1 MTIAEG
7 MKETDQMRLS
17 DVTALGR
24 PIDPNYPTNR
34 AIAALTIVIIGGGTA
49 VQLLMGTAWL
59 QSIQW
64 GVGAGLS
71 VFLAWALA
79 RELDPDH
86 DLSAFWGAGL
96 MLIGLFFFDLPSLLM
111 LLWLLIVLRI
121 LNRTSGLSARVLDSL
136 ALLVLGGWLTWQGQW
151 VAGLMTTVAFG
162 LDGWLVAPLKRHR
175 FFSGLALVATVT
187 LAVFN
192 GNIAME
198 SGPSLPTVAAA
209 VVISGL
215 FVLVILA
222 AREIESVGDK
232 TGERLNPRRV
242 QAGQIVALVAALLAA
257 GWEGKLGVVALLPLW
272 AATFGAALYQLGLL
286 AGTWRAPGVS
296 Q

>member
-1 MTIAEG
+1 
-7 MKETDQMRLS
+7 MKEADQMRLS

-34 AIAALTIVIIGGGTA
+34 AIAALTIIIIGGGTG
-49 VQLLMGTAWL
+49 VQLLIGTAWL
-59 QSIQW
+59 ESIQW
-64 GVGAGLS
+64 GIGAGLS

-111 LLWLLIVLRI
+111 LFWLLIVLRI

-136 ALLVLGGWLTWQGQW
+136 VLLVLGGWLTWQGQW
-151 VAGLMTTVAFG
+151 MAGLMTTVAFV
-162 LDGWLVAPLKRHR
+162 LDGWLVTPLRRHR
-175 FFSGLALVATVT
+175 FFAGLALVATVA

-198 SGPSLPTVAAA
+198 NGPSLTTVAPA
-209 VVISGL
+209 VVVSGL
-215 FVLVILA
+215 FVLVIVA
-222 AREIESVGDK
+222 AREIKSVGDE
-232 TGERLNPRRV
+232 TNEWLNPRRV
-242 QAGQIVALVAALLAA
+242 QAGQIVALVTALLAA
-257 GWEGKLGVVALLPLW
+257 WWEGKLGVVALLPLW
-272 AATFGAALYQLGLL
+272 AAMFGAALYQLGLL
-286 AGTWRAPGVS
+286 SGTWRAPGAS